1 MRRHNQCTSRT
12 NTTACRFQDC
22 RLGIPVSIITELFQM
37 RTHQEKYFFS
47 ETSRILLAT
56 SRKCTM
62 GQLYFLL
69 VVDQIPE
76 MTCYHD
82 HARRVG
88 APCCW
93 NIKNRLLTTI
103 IFCIDYKL
111 TEFYEMCSTDA
122 VLPLPFPLPT
132 PRREMGK
139 RGGRAREKSHHSI
152 VSSSSRM

>member
-1 MRRHNQCTSRT
+1 MYQLITSKTLQGGHHCQLLPTEAASSSRTITRAFVSSRLDYCNAILLEKLMRRHNQCTSCT

-88 APCCW
+88 APCC
-93 NIKNRLLTTI
+93 
-103 IFCIDYKL
+103 
-111 TEFYEMCSTDA
+111 
-122 VLPLPFPLPT
+122 
-132 PRREMGK
+132 
-139 RGGRAREKSHHSI
+139 
-152 VSSSSRM
+152 